1 MEGTLTETGS
11 LQRIHNLCVEKNF
24 SFVSYRTPGS
34 REITTGIQLHDLPAR
49 LGSFQSVK
57 SKKGFVFAPFGISNA
72 IPVRLIVP
80 DITFTGCN
88 YEGSL
93 HSYPG
98 NTKGAA
104 RESRHG
110 TREAGSKEISRTGY
124 VDKVNNIKQAISNG
138 NLDKV
143 VLSRLSTDPKPEDF
157 NPSQFLN
164 ILHQTY
170 PDAFVYL
177 LYIPDT
183 GMWCGATPESL
194 VSVTGNIVTTVSL
207 AGTRKYPGEGVQ
219 VTWDEKEIREQDIV
233 TGYIEEV
240 LKKFNIT
247 AYRKTDLESM
257 KAGNLVHL
265 KSGFSLS
272 LDALDGRL
280 FEFIEEL
287 HPTPS
292 VCGLP
297 KDKALSF
304 LKKTEEHDREYY
316 SGFLGPVDTI
326 KDEMELFVN
335 LRCMKIE
342 SHSLKFFIGAG
353 ITSGSD
359 PLKEWEETEDKKMTL
374 VNILKRITR

>member
-11 LQRIHNLCVEKNF
+11 LHKIHKICIEKRF

-34 REITTGIQLHDLPAR
+34 LEITTGIQLHDLPAR

-57 SKKGFVFAPFGISNA
+57 RKKGFVFAPFGISHA
-72 IPVRLIVP
+72 FPVRLIVP
-80 DITFTGCN
+80 DITFTGCI

-93 HSYPG
+93 LRHPA
-98 NTKGAA
+98 NKHAA
-104 RESRHG
+104 AYESPYEPHVKVADKTSRNG
-110 TREAGSKEISRTGY
+110 FLSKVT
-124 VDKVNNIKQAISNG
+124 NIKQAIGNG
-138 NLDKV
+138 KLDKV
-143 VLSRLSTDPKPEDF
+143 VLSRVSADPKPADF
-157 NPSQFLN
+157 NPSQFLD

-177 LYIPDT
+177 LYIPDA

-194 VSVTGNIVTTVSL
+194 VSVSGNIVTTVSL
-207 AGTRKYPGEGVQ
+207 AGTRKYPGEDAEVS
-219 VTWDEKEIREQDIV
+219 WDEKEIREQDIV

-247 AYRKTDLESM
+247 SYRKTDLESM

-342 SHSLKFFIGAG
+342 SQSLKFFIGAG

-374 VNILKRITR
+374 LISLKE

>member
-1 MEGTLTETGS
+1 MEGTLTEAGS
-11 LQRIHNLCVEKNF
+11 LQKIHNLCVEKNF

-34 REITTGIQLHDLPAR
+34 PEITTGIQLHDLPAR
-49 LGSFQSVK
+49 MGSFQSVK
-57 SKKGFVFAPFGISNA
+57 RKKGFVFAPFGISHA
-72 IPVRLIVP
+72 FPIRFIVP

-93 HSYPG
+93 DNHPANKHAAAYESPH
-98 NTKGAA
+98 NTPAN
-104 RESRHG
+104 E
-110 TREAGSKEISRTGY
+110 TEEISRSGY
-124 VDKVNNIKQAISNG
+124 VAKVNNIKQAIG
-138 NLDKV
+138 HGKLDKV
-143 VLSRLSTDPKPEDF
+143 VLSRLSADPKPEEF

-164 ILHQTY
+164 ILHLTY

-177 LYIPDT
+177 LYIPDA

-194 VSVTGNIVTTVSL
+194 VSVSGNIVTTVSL

-219 VTWDEKEIREQDIV
+219 AAWDEKEIREQDIV

-240 LKKFNIT
+240 LKNFNIT
-247 AYRKTDLESM
+247 NYRKTGLESM

-272 LDALDGRL
+272 LDELDGRL

-297 KDKALSF
+297 KDKALTF

-342 SHSLKFFIGAG
+342 SKSLKFFIGAG

-359 PLKEWEETEDKKMTL
+359 PVKEWEETEDKKMTL

>member
-1 MEGTLTETGS
+1 MEETLKETGS
-11 LQRIHNLCVEKNF
+11 LQEIHNFCIEKKF
-24 SFVSYRTPGS
+24 SFVSFRTPGS
-34 REITTGIQLHDLPAR
+34 LEITTSIQLHDLPAR
-49 LGSFQSVK
+49 LNSFQSIK
-57 SKKGFVFAPFGISNA
+57 RKRGFVFAPFGISHDF
-72 IPVRLIVP
+72 PLRLIVP

-88 YEGSL
+88 YDESL
-93 HSYPG
+93 FSQPG
-98 NTKGAA
+98 NTQANGY
-104 RESRHG
+104 G
-110 TREAGSKEISRTGY
+110 NPMEAPANSKEEISRSGY
-124 VDKVNNIKQAISNG
+124 VGKVTKIKHFINQG
-138 NLDKV
+138 KLDKV
-143 VLSRLSTDPKPEDF
+143 VLSRLSTDRKPEDF
-157 NPSQFLN
+157 NPSLFLN
-164 ILHQTY
+164 ILHMTY

-194 VSVTGNIVTTVSL
+194 ISVSDNLVTTVSL
-207 AGTRKYPGEGVQ
+207 AGTRKYPGHGVQ

-233 TGYIEEV
+233 TAYIEEV
-240 LKKFNIT
+240 FNKFDIT
-247 AYRKTDLESM
+247 GYRKTALESM

-272 LDALDGRL
+272 LDELDGRL

-297 KDKALSF
+297 KDEALSL

-326 KDEMELFVN
+326 NNEMELFVN

-342 SHSLKFFIGAG
+342 RRSLKFFTGAG

-359 PLKEWEETEDKKMTL
+359 PVKEWEETEDKKMTL
-374 VNILKRITR
+374 VNILKGTTR